1 MTKRF
6 HPRPVGRVRAGLLA
20 ALLIGTSLGLGA
32 CNRQEDPAD
41 TAKDM
46 GEARQ
51 EGTRDVQEA
60 ARDAAENRRDG
71 TTVKEA
77 VTDAYKVE
85 SERIEADYEV
95 AKERCDG
102 MPPGDQDACRKQ
114 ADEAREAAM
123 KALEARRDSVVS
135 DEAVTDAPM
144 TTP

>member
-1 MTKRF
+1 MTKPF
-6 HPRPVGRVRAGLLA
+6 HPWRDGRARAGLLA
-20 ALLIGTSLGLGA
+20 ALLLGTSLGLGG

-51 EGTRDVQEA
+51 EGTQNVQDA
-60 ARDAAENRRDG
+60 AQDAAENRRDG

-85 SERIEADYEV
+85 SERIAADYEV

-102 MPPGDQDACRKQ
+102 MPPGDQDACRKE
-114 ADEAREAAM
+114 ADAAKEAAM

-135 DEAVTDAPM
+135 DEAPTDAPM